1 MSGARIARGIFRD
14 EYGFEIRWRDR
25 GKTRTKRLPI
35 DTDLDALKAY
45 RATKARIG
53 TSQKKAADGSFARD
67 VRNFLK
73 QRKGLA
79 SAASDRSHLRCWL
92 PRFRRLSRFSITR
105 EAIAAQLGAWRV
117 RYSARELKHRWRILG
132 QFFAT
137 LDPDEP
143 NPCAGIKLPPIP
155 KARPRSVSD
164 RIIRTVADN
173 LRASELKGR
182 LRDAKTRGRFLV
194 LATTGQRPT
203 QLKRT
208 KPGDVDLD
216 RRMWFVEPAK
226 GDNGTT
232 VYLNDEMLAA
242 WKVFISAKAW
252 GKYNTR
258 SFTKTLQRNGWPA
271 GVRPYVMRHS
281 VGLSLSEHGVDLGDI
296 QAHLGH
302 TSPNTTRIYV
312 PTVLA
317 RLRAASAVLEGRL
330 LHATTTATGEQNQNP
345 PENPE
350 CFSTEPAPRRN
361 RTKGRGS
368 RKIA

>member
-1 MSGARIARGIFRD
+1 MSGTRIARGIFRD
-14 EYGFEIRWRDR
+14 NYGFEIRWRER
-25 GKTRTKRLPI
+25 GKTRTKRVPL
-35 DTDLDALKAY
+35 DTDLDRLKDI
-45 RATKARIG
+45 RDTKERIR
-53 TSQKKAADGSFARD
+53 SAQKKAAEGSFARD
-67 VRNFLK
+67 VRNFLGR
-73 QRKGLA
+73 RKGLA
-79 SAASDRSHLRCWL
+79 SHASDRSHLRCWL
-92 PRFRRLSRFSITR
+92 PRFRRYSRFGITR
-105 EAIAAQLGAWRV
+105 EAIAAQLGAWRL
-117 RYSARELKHRWRILG
+117 RYSARELRHRWRILG
-132 QFFAT
+132 QFFEA
-137 LDPDEP
+137 LDPDQP
-143 NPCAGIKLPPIP
+143 NPCKGIKLPAIP
-155 KARPRSVSD
+155 KSRPRSVAD
-164 RIIRTVADN
+164 TILRTVAEN
-173 LRASELKGR
+173 LRQAEEKGR

-194 LATTGQRPT
+194 LATTGQRPA

-208 KPGDVDLD
+208 KVGDVDLE
-216 RRMWFVEPAK
+216 RRIWFVEPAK

-317 RLRAASAVLEGRL
+317 RLRAASATLEGRL
-330 LHATTTATGEQNQNP
+330 LHATTTPDGE
-345 PENPE
+345 ENGGTVENLE
-350 CFSTEPAPRRN
+350 CFSTVTVQRKSRRKL
-361 RTKGRGS
+361 RRLSKT
-368 RKIA
+368 A